1 MVIREVSEMI
11 IHYPNFLNY
20 FIKLLEIHQLLHL
33 KDTPIKFVELLFIL
47 PEDTLEV
54 VLSTKL
60 GDYGILKLNLNYF
73 YKKAIP
79 NKFML

>member
-11 IHYPNFLNY
+11 INHLNFLNY
-20 FIKLLEIHQLLHL
+20 FMKLLEIYHLLLL
-33 KDTPIKFVELLFIL
+33 KDTQIKFVELLFIL
-47 PEDTLEV
+47 PEDMLV
-54 VLSTKL
+54 VVRSTKL